1 MLEEC
6 QCRVIPVFGVKPVDE
21 KANTLKEE
29 IIWGEIRAT
38 YLRKP
43 IDSHK
48 DKQLDDDLEVP
59 PVDWV
64 GIIWSRILESS
75 GGRDPAGEF
84 EHEESTEGKVEEE
97 EKKEG
102 EVEEGEEGQ
111 NFAQNFASP

>member
-6 QCRVIPVFGVKPVDE
+6 HCRVIPVFGVKPVDE

-64 GIIWSRILESS
+64 GVVLDS